1 MFNLAWPWLLLCLPL
16 PLILRWLLP
25 PADPSQSALRVP
37 FFNQLDK
44 LASQEPALRNRF
56 SPRFWLPATIWILLV
71 FAAARP
77 QWLEPQKHLNIAG
90 RNSMLAVD
98 LSASMLVKDLEHSN
112 ISRFD
117 ATRELLLQLLASR
130 PDDRFGLIF
139 FASQAYLQAP
149 LTFDHDSL
157 RHWLERVEPGIAGDN
172 TAIGDAIGLGIK
184 RLRNLHASQK
194 NLILLTDG
202 ANNSGIMP
210 PRTAARFAAREG
222 IRIHALGI
230 GQAASNSQTGPD
242 QALLQDIT
250 WLTGGRYLHIDSQQ
264 SLESAIRFF
273 DSLPTAE
280 TETQAS
286 WQTQELYHWLLYAAF
301 LAGMLYALF
310 RLLQHIR
317 ASQQEPDHA

>member
-1 MFNLAWPWLLLCLPL
+1 MFSIAWPWLLLSLPL
-16 PLILRWLLP
+16 PLIVRWLLP
-25 PADPSQSALRVP
+25 PAKSAQSALRVP
-37 FFNQLDK
+37 FFNQLEK
-44 LASQEPALRNRF
+44 LAQQQPPRRNPFNLHTWLSALI
-56 SPRFWLPATIWILLV
+56 WLLLV
-71 FAAARP
+71 CAAARP
-77 QWLEPQKHLNIAG
+77 QWLEPQKHLDTTG
-90 RNSMLAVD
+90 RNSMLAID
-98 LSASMLVKDLEHSN
+98 LSASMLAKDLRQN
-112 ISRFD
+112 TLSRFD
-117 ATRELLLQLLASR
+117 ATRELLLQLLAKR

-184 RLRNLHASQK
+184 RLRHLQASQK

-230 GQAASNSQTGPD
+230 GQAAVGSQAGPD

-250 WLTGGRYLHIDSQQ
+250 WLTGGHYLHVDSQQ
-264 SLESAIRFF
+264 SLENAIRFF
-273 DSLPTAE
+273 DSLPTDD
-280 TETQAS
+280 TSTQTS
-286 WQTQELYHWLLYAAF
+286 WQVRELYPWPLAASF
-301 LAGMLYALF
+301 VLGIVYALF
-310 RLLQHIR
+310 RLLPPTR
-317 ASQQEPDHA
+317 SVQQERDDA